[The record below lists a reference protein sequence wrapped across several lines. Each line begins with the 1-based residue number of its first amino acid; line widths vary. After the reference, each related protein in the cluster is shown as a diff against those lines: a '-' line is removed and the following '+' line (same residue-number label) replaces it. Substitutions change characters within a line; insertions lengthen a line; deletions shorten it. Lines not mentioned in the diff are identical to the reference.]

1 VRLDR
6 RMQRLRAG
14 AHTSAIDGGGPKVS
28 AMSQA
33 DTCERSLHQIYPRWI
48 FHTAMSDR
56 GCSQEGSLV
65 SSAVR
70 GGDHSERV
78 ASSTTPSSAML
89 CVVNGPGKV
98 QAAHVVPTY
107 HALC

>member
-1 VRLDR
+1 
-6 RMQRLRAG
+6 M
-14 AHTSAIDGGGPKVS
+14 
-28 AMSQA
+28 
-33 DTCERSLHQIYPRWI
+33 
-48 FHTAMSDR
+48 
-56 GCSQEGSLV
+56 V

-78 ASSTTPSSAML
+78 ASSTTTSSAML

>member
-1 VRLDR
+1 MAYMVRDLNISER
-6 RMQRLRAG
+6 
-14 AHTSAIDGGGPKVS
+14 GP
-28 AMSQA
+28 SQWKII
-33 DTCERSLHQIYPRWI
+33 LHQIYPRGI

-56 GCSQEGSLV
+56 GCSQESSLV